1 MNFAV
6 TGAFSPIFGPHPASR
21 TRLPL
26 FMSRIIVIGD
36 VHGCYAELLDLLD
49 KLEPA
54 KDDRLIFLGDLVN
67 RGPDSHGVVSLVR
80 SLPNT
85 VCLMGNHELRLLRYR
100 DERDPKILKDY
111 DWETVRQLDEQDWRY
126 IQDLPNTQNLPDIQT
141 VCVHG
146 GFLPSIPWFRQGAE
160 IVTRIQVIDA
170 DGKPRKRTEAP
181 QGRYWADEWEGP
193 PFVVYGHTPRPD
205 VYRRPWSLGL
215 DTGCVYG
222 GFLTA
227 AILPEREIVQVAA
240 HSKYVS

>member
-1 MNFAV
+1 MA
-6 TGAFSPIFGPHPASR
+6 
-21 TRLPL
+21 
-26 FMSRIIVIGD
+26 RIIVIGD
-36 VHGCYAELLDLLD
+36 VHGCLAELTDLLH

-85 VCLMGNHELRLLRYR
+85 ITLMGNHELRLLNYR
-100 DERDPKILKDY
+100 KERDPKILKDY

-126 IQDLPNTQNLPDIQT
+126 LQDLPLTHHLPELQT

-146 GFLPSIPWFRQGAE
+146 GFLPGIPWFRQGAE
-160 IVTRIQVIDA
+160 IVTRIQVIDP
-170 DGKPRKRTEAP
+170 DGKPRKRSETAE
-181 QGRYWADEWEGP
+181 GRNWADEWEGP
-193 PFVVYGHTPRPD
+193 PFVVYGHTPRPE

-222 GFLTA
+222 GFLSA
-227 AILPEREIVQVAA
+227 CFLPTREIIQVAA
-240 HSKYVS
+240 HAKYLE

>member
-1 MNFAV
+1 MA
-6 TGAFSPIFGPHPASR
+6 
-21 TRLPL
+21 
-26 FMSRIIVIGD
+26 RIIVIGD

-49 KLEPA
+49 QLQVG
-54 KDDRLIFLGDLVN
+54 KDDRLVFLGDLVN

-85 VCLMGNHELRLLRYR
+85 LCLMGNHELRLLRYR
-100 DERDPKILKDY
+100 KERDPKILKDY

-126 IQDLPNTQNLPDIQT
+126 IEDLPLTHHLPDLQT

-146 GFLPSIPWFRQGAE
+146 GFLPDQPWNKQGAE

-170 DGKPRKRTEAP
+170 DGKAKKRTEAP
-181 QGRYWADEWEGP
+181 QGRNWADEWEGP

-222 GFLTA
+222 GFLSA

-240 HSKYVS
+240 HSKYVN

>member
-1 MNFAV
+1 MA
-6 TGAFSPIFGPHPASR
+6 
-21 TRLPL
+21 
-26 FMSRIIVIGD
+26 RIIVIGD

-49 KLEPA
+49 QLQVG
-54 KDDRLIFLGDLVN
+54 KDDRLVFLGDLVN

-85 VCLMGNHELRLLRYR
+85 LCLMGNHELRLLRYR
-100 DERDPKILKDY
+100 KERDPKILKDY

-126 IQDLPNTQNLPDIQT
+126 IEDLPLTHHLPDLQT

-146 GFLPSIPWFRQGAE
+146 GFLPDQPWNRQGAE

-170 DGKPRKRTEAP
+170 DGKAKKRTEAQ
-181 QGRYWADEWEGP
+181 QGRNWADAWEGP

-222 GFLTA
+222 GFLSA

-240 HSKYVS
+240 HSKYVN